1 LFVHRKVGDTDIYY
15 VDNRR
20 DRKQSLT
27 ANFRVT
33 GRAAEIWHADTG
45 KSEAASYTIANGST
59 SVQLQLD
66 PYETAFVVFR
76 KPSQQTSVQLPP
88 THDAVLAPVHGA
100 WNVQFEA
107 GRGAPTQAEL
117 PELASLSDNAD
128 KGIRYFSGHAT
139 YTKTIDA
146 PAAWFHKEESLWL
159 DLGDVANLA
168 EVKVNGQPLGIVWKA
183 PYRVDVSKALKPGK
197 NTVEVRVA
205 NLWVNRL
212 IGDAQPDATTKYTFT
227 THNPYKASSKL
238 VPSGLIGPVQILRK
252 EPGGAS

>member
-1 LFVHRKVGDTDIYY
+1 M
-15 VDNRR
+15 
-20 DRKQSLT
+20 QCSL
-27 ANFRVT
+27 RSL
-33 GRAAEIWHADTG
+33 E
-45 KSEAASYTIANGST
+45 
-59 SVQLQLD
+59 L
-66 PYETAFVVFR
+66 
-76 KPSQQTSVQLPP
+76 
-88 THDAVLAPVHGA
+88 GA
-100 WNVQFEA
+100 VQFEA
-107 GRGAPTQAEL
+107 GRGAPAQAEL
-117 PELASLSDNAD
+117 PDLASLSESSD

-146 PAAWFHKEESLWL
+146 PAAWFHRGEELWL

-168 EVKVNGQPLGIVWKA
+168 EVKVNGQPLGIAWKA

-212 IGDAQPDATTKYTFT
+212 IGDAQPDAMAKYTFT

-252 EPGGAS
+252 ELGGAS